1 MVQPLQ
7 LLPQR
12 RDGGNLL
19 PPRGRLAARGCHW
32 SGGRRDGGRLHP
44 DRRQPHL
51 AGRRTLA
58 GARTF
63 TGRLGIVVAPAAGS
77 RPDHGLDGRPY
88 AGAHA
93 GGGALDGPGHRRPAV
108 AGTNGSFRSG
118 AAAAATV
125 PTGEGPRRLKGDM
138 ADLPR
143 AARLYLGAVL
153 ATASLAAVIGI
164 AVAPPRI
171 EMAPVA
177 LVLLG
182 CATVAQQFKVRSPKH
197 QSYYTTTIFFF
208 AAALL
213 LHPGYVVVIILTAH
227 GVELLRVRY
236 RWYIQAFNVA
246 NFLLCS
252 MAAGALFNAGLQG
265 NPVGGARSALFA
277 LLAGLVFVGLNHL
290 LTALVIM
297 WARGVP
303 ISRAGTMDWDNL
315 GTDLALMSVGALGS
329 LLWLT
334 NPWLVP
340 LCLGPLFLI
349 YRSLLVPS
357 LKEEART
364 DPKTELANMK
374 HWNEVARA
382 EVERARRFR
391 RPLTVVLADLDLL
404 RDINNRHGHLTGDQM
419 IRRVADAIR
428 GALREYDVPARFG
441 GDEFAIL
448 MPETTLAEAMTV
460 AERVRRGVEA
470 IALKLSDG
478 LTVGASVSIGVAQLP
493 GHGRTASEL
502 LAAADRAVYQAK
514 ALGRNRVCAFTE
526 RESDT
531 VRPIRIPSSPR
542 REAS

>member
-1 MVQPLQ
+1 
-7 LLPQR
+7 
-12 RDGGNLL
+12 
-19 PPRGRLAARGCHW
+19 
-32 SGGRRDGGRLHP
+32 
-44 DRRQPHL
+44 
-51 AGRRTLA
+51 
-58 GARTF
+58 
-63 TGRLGIVVAPAAGS
+63 
-77 RPDHGLDGRPY
+77 
-88 AGAHA
+88 
-93 GGGALDGPGHRRPAV
+93 
-108 AGTNGSFRSG
+108 
-118 AAAAATV
+118 
-125 PTGEGPRRLKGDM
+125 M

-153 ATASLAAVIGI
+153 VTASLAAVVGSL
-164 AVAPPRI
+164 VAPARLAL
-171 EMAPVA
+171 APVA

-182 CATVAQQFKVRSPKH
+182 CAAVAQQFKVRSPKH

-303 ISRAGTMDWDNL
+303 IARAGTMDWDNL

-349 YRSLLVPS
+349 YRSLLVPT

-374 HWNEVARA
+374 HWNEVAQA
-382 EVERARRFR
+382 EVERARRFS

-428 GALREYDVPARFG
+428 GAVREYDVPARFG

-448 MPETTLAEAMTV
+448 MPETTLAEAMAV
-460 AERVRRGVEA
+460 AERIRRGVESIVLN
-470 IALKLSDG
+470 IADG
-478 LTVGASVSIGVAQLP
+478 PSPAATVSVGVALFP
-493 GHGRTASEL
+493 GHGRTASDL

-514 ALGRNRVCAFTE
+514 ALGRNRVCAFADPDAE
-526 RESDT
+526 NLRL
-531 VRPIRIPSSPR
+531 IRIPAAAR

>member
-1 MVQPLQ
+1 
-7 LLPQR
+7 
-12 RDGGNLL
+12 
-19 PPRGRLAARGCHW
+19 
-32 SGGRRDGGRLHP
+32 
-44 DRRQPHL
+44 
-51 AGRRTLA
+51 
-58 GARTF
+58 
-63 TGRLGIVVAPAAGS
+63 
-77 RPDHGLDGRPY
+77 
-88 AGAHA
+88 
-93 GGGALDGPGHRRPAV
+93 
-108 AGTNGSFRSG
+108 
-118 AAAAATV
+118 
-125 PTGEGPRRLKGDM
+125 M

-143 AARLYLGAVL
+143 VARLYVGAVL
-153 ATASLAAVIGI
+153 ATASLTAVIGI
-164 AVAPPRI
+164 IVAPARL
-171 EMAPVA
+171 ELAPVA

-213 LHPGYVVVIILTAH
+213 LHPAYVVVIILTAH
-227 GVELLRVRY
+227 GVELLRARY

-252 MAAGALFNAGLQG
+252 LAAGALFSAGLHGQPAG
-265 NPVGGARSALFA
+265 AARSALFA
-277 LLAGLVFVGLNHL
+277 LSSQNGLRTKRLLLAGLVFVGLNHL

-303 ISRAGTMDWDNL
+303 ISRAGTLDWDNL
-315 GTDLALMSVGALGS
+315 GTDLALMSVGALGC

-349 YRSLLVPS
+349 YRSLLVPT

-374 HWNEVARA
+374 HWNAVAQA

-428 GALREYDVPARFG
+428 GALREYDVWKF
-441 GDEFAIL
+441 
-448 MPETTLAEAMTV
+448 
-460 AERVRRGVEA
+460 
-470 IALKLSDG
+470 SD
-478 LTVGASVSIGVAQLP
+478 A
-493 GHGRTASEL
+493 TA
-502 LAAADRAVYQAK
+502 
-514 ALGRNRVCAFTE
+514 
-526 RESDT
+526 
-531 VRPIRIPSSPR
+531 
-542 REAS
+542 

>member
-1 MVQPLQ
+1 M
-7 LLPQR
+7 
-12 RDGGNLL
+12 
-19 PPRGRLAARGCHW
+19 
-32 SGGRRDGGRLHP
+32 
-44 DRRQPHL
+44 
-51 AGRRTLA
+51 
-58 GARTF
+58 
-63 TGRLGIVVAPAAGS
+63 
-77 RPDHGLDGRPY
+77 
-88 AGAHA
+88 
-93 GGGALDGPGHRRPAV
+93 
-108 AGTNGSFRSG
+108 
-118 AAAAATV
+118 
-125 PTGEGPRRLKGDM
+125 
-138 ADLPR
+138 
-143 AARLYLGAVL
+143 
-153 ATASLAAVIGI
+153 
-164 AVAPPRI
+164 
-171 EMAPVA
+171 
-177 LVLLG
+177 
-182 CATVAQQFKVRSPKH
+182 
-197 QSYYTTTIFFF
+197 
-208 AAALL
+208 
-213 LHPGYVVVIILTAH
+213 IILTAH
-227 GVELLRVRY
+227 GVELLRARY

-252 MAAGALFNAGLQG
+252 LAAGALFSAGLHGQPAG
-265 NPVGGARSALFA
+265 AARSALFA
-277 LLAGLVFVGLNHL
+277 LLAGLLFVGLNHL

-303 ISRAGTMDWDNL
+303 ISRAGTLDWDNL
-315 GTDLALMSVGALGS
+315 GTDLALMSVGALGC

-349 YRSLLVPS
+349 YRSLLVPT

-374 HWNEVARA
+374 HWNEVAQA

-448 MPETTLAEAMTV
+448 MPETTLPEAMTV

-470 IALKLSDG
+470 IGLKLSDG
-478 LTVGASVSIGVAQLP
+478 LTVGASVSIGVAQFP

-514 ALGRNRVCAFTE
+514 ALGRNRVCAFTD
-526 RESDT
+526 RESDSGRT
-531 VRPIRIPSSPR
+531 IRIPASPR